1 MKITLKNV
9 GVIKDATVDLT
20 GLSVIVGKNG
30 AGKSTVGKTIYA
42 IVKAVKEKDAIVKQ
56 KKKEF
61 TDWVCKNTYF
71 TIQNLIGRNTNA
83 RQLNA
88 DATLLE
94 NNFQLGAFETDLI
107 HLIDE
112 NNLDGCQELIQSRI
126 NLIDSFSNTVDIN
139 SKNKIKENLI
149 SLKNSFVRSNIK
161 DDIHMALVYMYFNIF
176 DGQII
181 NIQSHVGSNVV
192 FDNLLKYTVSNNVDV
207 LSLAERLNI
216 DYVDDSITEKIFQ
229 DATLIETPL
238 LLQMEKLRE
247 FNGLPNYWTD
257 LMRKMASDSMHDTL
271 QNAFIQ
277 EAISDITDAL
287 GGRLEYNAKERRFD
301 FIKKEFAVGTNLSI
315 NNTASGEKV
324 LAIFQKLA
332 KNGMFSPS
340 KITILDEPENHLHPQ
355 WLTTLAEVLVKL
367 VKAGCPIMIA
377 SHSPDF
383 LQALRFYSKKHKL
396 EQVKYYLADRDTGI
410 ISDKTGK
417 EYEIFES
424 LAKPINEIF
433 HSVVEDSLKNI

>member
-42 IVKAVKEKDAIVKQ
+42 IVKAVKEKDDIVKQ

-112 NNLDGCQELIQSRI
+112 SDIDGCKRLIQSRI
-126 NLIDSFSNTVDIN
+126 NLIDSFSNAVDFN
-139 SKNKIKENLI
+139 AKNKIKEGLI
-149 SLKNSFVRSNIK
+149 SLKNSFVPSNMQN
-161 DDIHMALVYMYFNIF
+161 DIHLALVYMCHNIF
-176 DGQII
+176 GDQII
-181 NIQSHVGSNVV
+181 NVQSHIESKVAFG
-192 FDNLLKYTVSNNVDV
+192 NLLEYTVSNNADI
-207 LSLAERLNI
+207 LPLAERLKI

-238 LLQMEKLRE
+238 LLQMEKIQN
-247 FNGLPNYWTD
+247 FNSLPNYWTD
-257 LMRKMASDSMHDTL
+257 LMRKVASDSINSTL
-271 QNAFIQ
+271 QNTFIQ

-287 GGRLEYNAKERRFD
+287 GGKLEYNAKERRFD
-301 FIKKEFAVGTNLSI
+301 FIKKEFSEGTNLSI
-315 NNTASGEKV
+315 NNAASGEKV
-324 LAIFQKLA
+324 LGIFQKLA

-355 WLTTLAEVLVKL
+355 WLMTLAEVLVKL
-367 VKAGCPIMIA
+367 VKSGCPIMIA

-396 EQVKYYLADRDTGI
+396 EQAKYYLADGETGI

-417 EYEIFES
+417 EYEIFDN

-433 HSVVEDSLKNI
+433 ESVVEDTLQD

>member
-9 GVIKDATVDLT
+9 GVIKEATVDLT

-56 KKKEF
+56 KKKEY
-61 TDWVCKNTYF
+61 TDWICKNTYF

-83 RQLNA
+83 RQLNV

-112 NNLDGCQELIQSRI
+112 NNLDGCKELIQSRI
-126 NLIDSFSNTVDIN
+126 NLIDSFSNAVDIN
-139 SKNKIKENLI
+139 SKSKIKESLD

-161 DDIHMALVYMYFNIF
+161 DDIHMALVYMCSNIF
-176 DGQII
+176 GGQII
-181 NIQSHVGSNVV
+181 NIQSHVGSNVIL
-192 FDNLLKYTVSNNVDV
+192 DNLLKYTVSNNVDV
-207 LSLAERLNI
+207 LSLAERLKI

-238 LLQMEKLRE
+238 LLQMEKIKD

-257 LMRKMASDSMHDTL
+257 LMRKVASDSVYDTL
-271 QNAFIQ
+271 QNAFVR

-301 FIKKEFAVGTNLSI
+301 FIKKEFSDGTNLSI

-324 LAIFQKLA
+324 LGIFQKLA

-340 KITILDEPENHLHPQ
+340 KITILDEPENHLHPK
-355 WLTTLAEVLVKL
+355 WLMTLAEVLVKL

-383 LQALRFYSKKHKL
+383 LQALRFYSKKHEL

-417 EYEIFES
+417 EYEIFDN

-433 HSVVEDSLKNI
+433 ESVVKDTLQD